1 MSLLNAQVNAWGKY
15 VADEGA
21 LGDQVITN
29 EPGQTLVDH
38 SKTGRGIRTL
48 PAQPLSSHPMAL
60 VESVM
65 TLTRSVTGATEV
77 MTGET
82 VGANMSGQA
91 IALLQSQTSKP
102 ISDLRDSFWLNVESM
117 GEILAQFFKNYY
129 VDEEYV
135 FENPEAEGE
144 DKRTVGH
151 FSSAEY
157 SDVDFSVVV
166 EATTGTNASTA
177 GDIALLD
184 ALFVRGAIDAETYV
198 RCYPS
203 DAVSNRDELL
213 EGIRAAS
220 ESQLAAAT
228 QKIADYEAKL
238 TEALE
243 LIAKQNAA
251 VENVM
256 SVVNENKDIKIAFA
270 ALYKESIDK
279 LSGMTDELR
288 ATKAERD
295 EVLGDARV
303 FAEELQ
309 KRMGGERGVLPQMQ
323 NGTPPPRASGGAGI
337 PMSQPTV

>member
-1 MSLLNAQVNAWGKY
+1 
-15 VADEGA
+15 
-21 LGDQVITN
+21 
-29 EPGQTLVDH
+29 
-38 SKTGRGIRTL
+38 
-48 PAQPLSSHPMAL
+48 
-60 VESVM
+60 
-65 TLTRSVTGATEV
+65 
-77 MTGET
+77 
-82 VGANMSGQA
+82 
-91 IALLQSQTSKP
+91 
-102 ISDLRDSFWLNVESM
+102 
-117 GEILAQFFKNYY
+117 
-129 VDEEYV
+129 
-135 FENPEAEGE
+135 
-144 DKRTVGH
+144 VGH

-295 EVLGDARV
+295 EFFGDARV